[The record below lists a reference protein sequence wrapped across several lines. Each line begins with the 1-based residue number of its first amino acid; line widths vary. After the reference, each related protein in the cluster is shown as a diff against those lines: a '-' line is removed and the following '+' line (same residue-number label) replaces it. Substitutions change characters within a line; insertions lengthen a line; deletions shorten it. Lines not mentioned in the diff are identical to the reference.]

1 MSSLNQMINYNFVSW
16 ICVNVQQTILT
27 FRQQRHTRWRA
38 VPKIKNILNPDVIT
52 IVATPI
58 YNCKKKHTIVATP
71 STIVYEVLTI
81 VVWSVFLYPCLYV
94 AVTCPPMNL
103 TEYML
108 YISNISVPGDA
119 YYHVN
124 DTIQLGCVRGYEIQ
138 PSAVYECQK
147 TGSWNVSSVPSCKRK
162 YQLPNACS

>member
-1 MSSLNQMINYNFVSW
+1 MFNKPSSRLGNKGTPVGGQCLKS
-16 ICVNVQQTILT
+16 
-27 FRQQRHTRWRA
+27 
-38 VPKIKNILNPDVIT
+38 KIFWTLMWSQLSQHQST
-52 IVATPI
+52 IVV
-58 YNCKKKHTIVATP
+58 KKKHTIVATP

-103 TEYML
+103 TENML

>member
-1 MSSLNQMINYNFVSW
+1 MSIFNKPSSRLGNKGTPVGRE
-16 ICVNVQQTILT
+16 LL
-27 FRQQRHTRWRA
+27 
-38 VPKIKNILNPDVIT
+38 KIKYILNSDVIT

-58 YNCKKKHTIVATP
+58 TSVAKKNNCRNSKH
-71 STIVYEVLTI
+71 YCNEVLTI
-81 VVWSVFLYPCLYV
+81 VVWSVFFYPCLYV

-103 TEYML
+103 TENML
-108 YISNISVPGDA
+108 YVSDMSVPGDA

>member
-1 MSSLNQMINYNFVSW
+1 MFNKPSSRLGNKGTPV
-16 ICVNVQQTILT
+16 
-27 FRQQRHTRWRA
+27 WRA
-38 VPKIKNILNPDVIT
+38 LLKIKNILNPGCDHNCRNT
-52 IVATPI
+52 
-58 YNCKKKHTIVATP
+58 NHKCCKKKTIVATP
-71 STIVYEVLTI
+71 STIVYEVHTI

-94 AVTCPPMNL
+94 AVTCLPMNL
-103 TEYML
+103 TENML
-108 YISNISVPGDA
+108 YISNISVPGEV

>member
-1 MSSLNQMINYNFVSW
+1 MSWV
-16 ICVNVQQTILT
+16 CVNVQQTILT
-27 FRQQRHTRWRA
+27 SRLGNKGTPVWRA
-38 VPKIKNILNPDVIT
+38 LLKVKNILNPDVIT
-52 IVATPI
+52 IAATPI
-58 YNCKKKHTIVATP
+58 TSVAKKTIVITP

-103 TEYML
+103 TENML

-124 DTIQLGCVRGYEIQ
+124 DTIQLGCVRGHEIQ
-138 PSAVYECQK
+138 PSAAVYECQK